1 MHKNRYNMGKF
12 WPVAKKGT
20 KYVAKSS
27 HNNSNS
33 VPLAVL
39 MRDVLKLVR
48 TTKELKKVLN
58 EKQIKVSGKEIRDTN
73 YPIGLFDMIT
83 AGDKT
88 FRVILGGNKKFK
100 MEESKDDGTKV
111 IKIVGKK
118 NLGKRGI
125 QFNLMDGRN
134 ILSNEKANV
143 GDSVIYNYNDAKISK
158 IIKMDKGSEG
168 FVIKGKHA
176 GVRGKIVDI
185 VEQGGKKIAVI
196 NDDKEK
202 INVWV
207 KNVIAM

>member
-1 MHKNRYNMGKF
+1 MGKF

-39 MRDVLKLVR
+39 IRDVLKLVR

-88 FRVILGGNKKFK
+88 FRVILGENKKFK

-118 NLGKRGI
+118 NLGKKGI

-134 ILSNEKANV
+134 VLSNEKANV

-176 GVRGKIVDI
+176 GVKGKIVNI

-196 NDDKEK
+196 SDDKEK
-202 INVWV
+202 INVWI

>member
-1 MHKNRYNMGKF
+1 MGKF

-88 FRVILGGNKKFK
+88 FRVILGENKKFK

-134 ILSNEKANV
+134 VLSNEKANV

-176 GVRGKIVDI
+176 GVRGKILDI

>member
-118 NLGKRGI
+118 NLGKKGI

-134 ILSNEKANV
+134 VLSNEKANV

>member
-1 MHKNRYNMGKF
+1 MGKF

-118 NLGKRGI
+118 NLGKKGI

-134 ILSNEKANV
+134 VLSNEKANV
-143 GDSVIYNYNDAKISK
+143 GDSVIYN
-158 IIKMDKGSEG
+158 
-168 FVIKGKHA
+168 
-176 GVRGKIVDI
+176 
-185 VEQGGKKIAVI
+185 
-196 NDDKEK
+196 
-202 INVWV
+202 
-207 KNVIAM
+207 

>member
-1 MHKNRYNMGKF
+1 MGKF

-88 FRVILGGNKKFK
+88 FRVILGENKKFK

-118 NLGKRGI
+118 NLGKKGI

-134 ILSNEKANV
+134 VLSNEKANV

-185 VEQGGKKIAVI
+185 VDQGGKKIAVI

>member
-1 MHKNRYNMGKF
+1 MGKF

-118 NLGKRGI
+118 NLGKKGI

-134 ILSNEKANV
+134 VLSNEKANV

>member
-1 MHKNRYNMGKF
+1 MGKF

-33 VPLAVL
+33 IPLAVL

-100 MEESKDDGTKV
+100 MEESKDNGTKV

-134 ILSNEKANV
+134 VLSNEKANV

>member
-1 MHKNRYNMGKF
+1 MGKF

>member
-1 MHKNRYNMGKF
+1 MGKF

-33 VPLAVL
+33 IPLAVL
-39 MRDVLKLVR
+39 IRDVLKLVR

-88 FRVILGGNKKFK
+88 FKVILGENKKFK
-100 MEESKDDGTKV
+100 MEESKDDGTKI

-118 NLGKRGI
+118 NLGNKGI

-134 ILSNEKANV
+134 VLSNEKANV

>member
-88 FRVILGGNKKFK
+88 FRVILGENKKFK

-134 ILSNEKANV
+134 VLSNEKANV

-176 GVRGKIVDI
+176 GVRGKILDI

>member
-1 MHKNRYNMGKF
+1 MGKF

-118 NLGKRGI
+118 NLGKKGI

-134 ILSNEKANV
+134 VLSNEKANV

-176 GVRGKIVDI
+176 GIRGKIVDI

>member
-1 MHKNRYNMGKF
+1 MGKF

-118 NLGKRGI
+118 NLGKKGI

-134 ILSNEKANV
+134 VLSNEKAKV

-168 FVIKGKHA
+168 FVIRGKHA

>member
-1 MHKNRYNMGKF
+1 MGKF

-88 FRVILGGNKKFK
+88 FRVILGENKKFK

-134 ILSNEKANV
+134 ALSNEKANV
-143 GDSVIYNYNDAKISK
+143 GDSVIYNYNDVKISK

-176 GVRGKIVDI
+176 GVKGKIVDI

-202 INVWV
+202 INVWI
-207 KNVIAM
+207 KNIIAM

>member
-118 NLGKRGI
+118 NLGKKGI

-134 ILSNEKANV
+134 VLSNEKANV

-185 VEQGGKKIAVI
+185 VDQGGKKIAVI

>member
-1 MHKNRYNMGKF
+1 MGKF

-134 ILSNEKANV
+134 VLSNEKANV

-176 GVRGKIVDI
+176 GVKGKIVDI

-202 INVWV
+202 INVWI

>member
-1 MHKNRYNMGKF
+1 MGKF

-134 ILSNEKANV
+134 VLSNEKANV

-176 GVRGKIVDI
+176 GVKGKIVDI

>member
-39 MRDVLKLVR
+39 IRDVLKLVR

-88 FRVILGGNKKFK
+88 FRVILGENKKFK

-118 NLGKRGI
+118 NLGKKGI

-134 ILSNEKANV
+134 VLSNEKANV

-176 GVRGKIVDI
+176 GVKGKIVNI

-196 NDDKEK
+196 SDDKEK
-202 INVWV
+202 INVWI

>member
-39 MRDVLKLVR
+39 IRDVLKLVR

-88 FRVILGGNKKFK
+88 FRVILGENKKFK

-118 NLGKRGI
+118 NLGKKGI

-134 ILSNEKANV
+134 VLSNEKANV
-143 GDSVIYNYNDAKISK
+143 GDSVIYNYNNAKISK

-176 GVRGKIVDI
+176 GVRGKIVNI

-196 NDDKEK
+196 SDDKEK
-202 INVWV
+202 INVWI

>member
-118 NLGKRGI
+118 NLGKKGI

-134 ILSNEKANV
+134 VLSNEKANV

-176 GVRGKIVDI
+176 GVRGKILDI

>member
-134 ILSNEKANV
+134 VLSNEKANV

>member
-1 MHKNRYNMGKF
+1 MGKF

-58 EKQIKVSGKEIRDTN
+58 EKQIIVSGKEIRDTN

-134 ILSNEKANV
+134 VLSNEKANV

-158 IIKMDKGSEG
+158 IIKMDNGSEG

-185 VEQGGKKIAVI
+185 VDQGGKKIAVI

>member
-1 MHKNRYNMGKF
+1 MGKF

-134 ILSNEKANV
+134 VLSNEKANV